1 MRGGSDTLADP
12 ASPLTATGN
21 LRRREVVSRLAEGSS
36 VAAAMLAVAV
46 LCLVVYGVASRG
58 VGALNLDF
66 FTKSL
71 PVGGS
76 APGGGVL
83 PAFVGSAMIVGAAA
97 VIAVPAAV
105 LTALYVSEFA
115 GPRQAGLIRLALDI
129 MNGIPTIVIGLFLYG
144 LIVHAE
150 HHQSGFAGS
159 IALSIV
165 MVPLIARSTQEV
177 LGLVPHAMREAADA
191 LGVSRWRTVVGVVLP
206 AAAGGIITGTILAVA
221 RAAGETAPLLIL
233 SSNSGFPRVIT
244 NFFGQAIPNVP
255 ILIFTLSEEPT
266 PLGLQRAW
274 GAAFVLLVVIL
285 LANIGARA
293 LFARSRAKMGS

>member
-1 MRGGSDTLADP
+1 VSELADP
-12 ASPLTATGN
+12 TAPLTASGN
-21 LRRREVVSRLAEGSS
+21 LRRREVVSRMAEGSA
-36 VAAAMLAVAV
+36 VAAAVAAVAF
-46 LCLVVYGVASRG
+46 LLLVVYGVASRG

-71 PVGGS
+71 PEGGA

-83 PAFVGSAMIVGAAA
+83 PAFVGSAMIVGVGM
-97 VIAVPAAV
+97 VIAMPLAV

-115 GPRQAGLIRLALDI
+115 GSRQGRVIRLALDL
-129 MNGIPTIVIGLFLYG
+129 MNGLPTIVIGLFLYG
-144 LIVHAE
+144 LIVLAE

-159 IALSIV
+159 IALAII

-177 LGLVPHAMREAADA
+177 LRLVPHAMREAADA
-191 LGVSRWRTVVGVVLP
+191 LGVSRWRTVIGVVLP

-233 SSNSGFPRVIT
+233 SSDSGFAKVT
-244 NFFGQAIPNVP
+244 TGFFREAIPNVP
-255 ILIFTLSEEPT
+255 MLIFSLSEEPS

>member
-1 MRGGSDTLADP
+1 VSQLADP
-12 ASPLTATGN
+12 TAPLTASGN
-21 LRRREVVSRLAEGSS
+21 LRRREVVSRMAEGGA
-36 VAAAMLAVAV
+36 VAAAVAAVAF
-46 LCLVVYGVASRG
+46 LLLVVYGVASRG

-71 PVGGS
+71 PEGGA
-76 APGGGVL
+76 APGGGVA
-83 PAFVGSAMIVGAAA
+83 PAFIGTGMIVGAGV
-97 VIAVPAAV
+97 VIAMPLAV

-115 GPRQAGLIRLALDI
+115 GSRQGRVIRLALDL
-129 MNGIPTIVIGLFLYG
+129 MNGLPTIVIGLFLYG
-144 LIVHAE
+144 LIVHVE

-159 IALSIV
+159 VALAII

-177 LGLVPHAMREAADA
+177 LRLVPHAMREAADA
-191 LGVSRWRTVVGVVLP
+191 LGVSRWRTVIGVVLP

-233 SSNSGFPRVIT
+233 SSDAGFAKVTT
-244 NFFGQAIPNVP
+244 NFFSGPIPNVP
-255 ILIFTLSEEPT
+255 MLIFSLSEEPS

-274 GAAFVLLVVIL
+274 GAAFVLLVLIL

>member
-1 MRGGSDTLADP
+1 MSQLADP
-12 ASPLTATGN
+12 TAPLTASGN
-21 LRRREVVSRLAEGSS
+21 LRRREVVSRMAEGGA
-36 VAAAMLAVAV
+36 VAAAVAAVAF
-46 LCLVVYGVASRG
+46 LLLVVYGVASRG

-71 PVGGS
+71 PEGGA
-76 APGGGVL
+76 APGGGVA
-83 PAFVGSAMIVGAAA
+83 PAFIGTGMIVGAGV
-97 VIAVPAAV
+97 VIAMPLAV

-115 GPRQAGLIRLALDI
+115 GSRQGRVIRLALDL
-129 MNGIPTIVIGLFLYG
+129 MNGLPTIVIGLFLYG
-144 LIVHAE
+144 LIVHVE

-159 IALSIV
+159 VALAII

-177 LGLVPHAMREAADA
+177 LRLVPHAMREAADA
-191 LGVSRWRTVVGVVLP
+191 LGVSRWRTVIGVVLP

-233 SSNSGFPRVIT
+233 SSDAGFAKVT
-244 NFFGQAIPNVP
+244 TGFFREAIPNVP
-255 ILIFTLSEEPT
+255 MLIFSLSEEPS

-274 GAAFVLLVVIL
+274 GAAFVLLVIIL